1 MEEKLHILNN
11 LCLGGVFHLLWRTL
25 QPQRVVI
32 NHHLNIFVLTPPA
45 VAPQYCKLHS
55 SFEQQFHSLPEK
67 FPKSIMDIHPPFY
80 SIKVSS
86 GKTINASI
94 DFCVTSHRHLT
105 LYCQGC
111 GERGLWLLMQLSC
124 SLTDR
129 ITCYLGFAL
138 LKICWEMDS
147 EKKDCESSTLG
158 DTILEGGKCEC
169 ILMIIA
175 KWLFSKQR
183 VFRKGPRFPKYSS
196 VYSWVC
202 VCVVICVCVR

>member
-1 MEEKLHILNN
+1 ML
-11 LCLGGVFHLLWRTL
+11 TL
-25 QPQRVVI
+25 PV
-32 NHHLNIFVLTPPA
+32 

-67 FPKSIMDIHPPFY
+67 FPKAIMDIHPPFY

-111 GERGLWLLMQLSC
+111 GERELWLLMQLSC

-138 LKICWEMDS
+138 LKKFAERWIVRRKIVNPELLAILFWKEVNVNGSWWLLQSGCLVNKEFL
-147 EKKDCESSTLG
+147 EKAHDFLSIAVDTPGCVYVWSS
-158 DTILEGGKCEC
+158 
-169 ILMIIA
+169 
-175 KWLFSKQR
+175 
-183 VFRKGPRFPKYSS
+183 
-196 VYSWVC
+196 
-202 VCVVICVCVR
+202 VCVRDREGG

>member
-1 MEEKLHILNN
+1 ML
-11 LCLGGVFHLLWRTL
+11 TL
-25 QPQRVVI
+25 PV
-32 NHHLNIFVLTPPA
+32 

-67 FPKSIMDIHPPFY
+67 FPKAIMDIHPPFY

-111 GERGLWLLMQLSC
+111 GERELWLLMQLSC

-138 LKICWEMDS
+138 LKKFAERWIVRRKIVNPE
-147 EKKDCESSTLG
+147 LLA
-158 DTILEGGKCEC
+158 ILFLEGGKCEW

-196 VYSWVC
+196 GYSWVC
-202 VCVVICVCVR
+202 VRLVICVCER